1 MSWLLLAKFVGRL
14 VSFHRTTEAETKF
27 EPNTVKVKVGPPAAV
42 LVGEKPVIVGM
53 GFMVIAQ
60 FKAFEVPP
68 LGPGLKTVTVAVPVA
83 TMSLAEI

>member
-1 MSWLLLAKFVGRL
+1 ML
-14 VSFHRTTEAETKF
+14 
-27 EPNTVKVKVGPPAAV
+27 
-42 LVGEKPVIVGM
+42 
-53 GFMVIAQ
+53 IAQ

>member
-1 MSWLLLAKFVGRL
+1 VVGRSL
-14 VSFHRTTEAETKF
+14 PFHRTTELDTRL

-42 LVGEKPVIVGM
+42 LVGERLVIVGM
-53 GFMVIAQ
+53 GFMLIAQ

-68 LGPGLKTVTVAVPVA
+68 PGAGLKTVTVAVPVA